1 MLLVK
6 ARVDALRRADSHPS
20 TENPMSKDKTRL
32 DSIIDDL
39 KRTRD
44 ELRLKLHLGAADART
59 EWEALEKKWGH
70 LEGRLE
76 GRLAVVGK
84 EAEAAGENI
93 GEALELVANEI
104 RAGYERVKKLV

>member
-70 LEGRLE
+70 LEGRL
-76 GRLAVVGK
+76 AVVGK